1 VLVLVLVLVLVSSRL
16 VTSPHNITRAAGT
29 PKSVRQS
36 TLTLPYIFHIFH
48 IIASKRYQCPTGS
61 DGTSP
66 ICKSGETTERPGGL
80 EMDM

>member
-1 VLVLVLVLVLVSSRL
+1 MLIGLTDLSKQVQTCVLVLVLVLVSSRL

-48 IIASKRYQCPTGS
+48 IIASKRYQ
-61 DGTSP
+61 
-66 ICKSGETTERPGGL
+66 
-80 EMDM
+80 